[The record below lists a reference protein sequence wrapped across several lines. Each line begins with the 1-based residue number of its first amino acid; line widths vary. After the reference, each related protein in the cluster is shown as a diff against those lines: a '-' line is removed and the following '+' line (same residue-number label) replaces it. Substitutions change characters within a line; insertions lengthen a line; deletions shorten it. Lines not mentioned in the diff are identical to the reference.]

1 MIIVLL
7 FIFPALE
14 IKTLSTNGFGSNN
27 YNLGDI
33 TKEDIGAYIDGT
45 LIFNY
50 PLIQTMNS
58 NTNSIFRKKYQQ
70 LYLLTLLFYLLFS
83 TSSLNLLKIILLDS
97 SVGTFSGCHWN
108 EIIGKDS

>member
-1 MIIVLL
+1 MV
-7 FIFPALE
+7 
-14 IKTLSTNGFGSNN
+14 FGSNN

-58 NTNSIFRKKYQQ
+58 NTNSIFRKKYI
-70 LYLLTLLFYLLFS
+70 Y
-83 TSSLNLLKIILLDS
+83 
-97 SVGTFSGCHWN
+97 
-108 EIIGKDS
+108 